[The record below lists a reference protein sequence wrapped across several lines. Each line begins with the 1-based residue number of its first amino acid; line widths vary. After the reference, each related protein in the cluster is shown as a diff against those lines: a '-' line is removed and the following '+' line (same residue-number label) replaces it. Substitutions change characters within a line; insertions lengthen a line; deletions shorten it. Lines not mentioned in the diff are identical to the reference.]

1 MKQNIV
7 IKKDNKLPNRKI
19 DPDKSVKLESEL
31 KDLFEQEYL
40 TKKYGI
46 RERPLKPTK
55 GAAGS
60 RKKKE
65 IPAK

>member
-1 MKQNIV
+1 
-7 IKKDNKLPNRKI
+7 LPNRKI
-19 DPDKSVKLESEL
+19 DPDKSVKLESEP

-46 RERPLKPTK
+46 RERRPKPTK